1 MPGARIPPLGKGVYR
16 RCWWPHILPPTS
28 FPAADCAVKLSP
40 FLRELYQ
47 RDPDSEILTPYCLW
61 HVPELFHAVCLLVV
75 LITPNNLFTRVHL
88 GVPLEAWT

>member
-1 MPGARIPPLGKGVYR
+1 MLVATHPA
-16 RCWWPHILPPTS
+16 PTS

-47 RDPDSEILTPYCLW
+47 RDPDSEILTPYCL
-61 HVPELFHAVCLLVV
+61 PLACPGTLPCCLLVV